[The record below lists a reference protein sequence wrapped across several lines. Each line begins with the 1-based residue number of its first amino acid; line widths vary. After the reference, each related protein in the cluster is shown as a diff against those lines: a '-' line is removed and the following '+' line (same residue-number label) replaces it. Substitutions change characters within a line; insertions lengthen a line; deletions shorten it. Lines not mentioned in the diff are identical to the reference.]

1 MSRLSFLSSTL
12 VIGALMLGI
21 SGCGASEPGKQ
32 TVSTAPAPGQ
42 PANPRVLIE
51 TTKGNITVE
60 LFPGQAPQSAGNFI
74 NYVTTGFYDGLVF
87 HRVIPGFMIQGGG
100 MTPDMAE
107 KPKHAP
113 IQNEADNGLK
123 NLRGTLAMART
134 GEPHSASSQFFI
146 NVADNAFLNH
156 RGKSF
161 EGWGYAVFGQVVE
174 GMDVVDAIVS
184 VPRGNRGP
192 HGDVPLDP
200 VVMKRVSVLP
210 EAAGPAAVRP
220 EPFGAAQDRPVEGKK
235 Q

>member
-1 MSRLSFLSSTL
+1 MARASLFSTALL
-12 VIGALMLGI
+12 VGALMLGI

-32 TVSTAPAPGQ
+32 TVSTNPAAGQ

-51 TTKGNITVE
+51 TSKGNITVE
-60 LFPGQAPQSAGNFI
+60 VFPGQAPQSAGNFL
-74 NYVTTGFYDGLVF
+74 NYVKTGFYDGLVF
-87 HRVIPGFMIQGGG
+87 HRVIPNFMIQGGG
-100 MTPDMAE
+100 MTPDMQE
-107 KPKHAP
+107 KPKNAP

-161 EGWGYAVFGQVVE
+161 EGWGYAVFGQVVD
-174 GMDVVDAIVS
+174 GMDVVDAIAA

-192 HGDVPLDP
+192 HGDVPIEP
-200 VVMKRVSVLP
+200 VVMLHVSVLP
-210 EAAGPAAVRP
+210 QPSGPGSVRT
-220 EPFGAAQDRPVEGKK
+220 EPFGAAQDRPVEGLK

>member
-1 MSRLSFLSSTL
+1 MTRLSLFSATLFLGTL
-12 VIGALMLGI
+12 VLGI
-21 SGCGASEPGKQ
+21 SGCGASEPGTQ
-32 TVSTAPAPGQ
+32 TVPTTPAAGQ

-51 TTKGNITVE
+51 TSKGNITVE
-60 LFPGQAPQSAGNFI
+60 VFPGQAPQSAGNFL
-74 NYVTTGFYDGLVF
+74 NYVRIGFYDGLVF

-100 MTPDMAE
+100 MTPDLEE
-107 KPKHAP
+107 KPKNAP

-161 EGWGYAVFGQVVE
+161 EGWGYAVFGQVVD
-174 GMDVVDAIVS
+174 GMEVVDAIVA

-192 HGDVPLDP
+192 HGDVPIEP
-200 VVMKRVSVLP
+200 VVMKRVIVLP
-210 EAAGPAAVRP
+210 DAAAPAATQKP
-220 EPFGAAQDRPVEGKK
+220 
-235 Q
+235 

>member
-1 MSRLSFLSSTL
+1 MSRSSLFSTTL
-12 VIGALMLGI
+12 FVGALLLGI

-32 TVSTAPAPGQ
+32 TVSTAPAAGQ

-51 TTKGNITVE
+51 TSKGNITVE
-60 LFPGQAPQSAGNFI
+60 VFPGQAPQSAGNFL
-74 NYVTTGFYDGLVF
+74 NYVKTGFYDGLVF

-100 MTPDMAE
+100 MTADMVE
-107 KPKHAP
+107 KPKNAP

-146 NVADNAFLNH
+146 NVKDNYFLNH

-161 EGWGYAVFGQVVE
+161 EGWGYAVFGQVVD
-174 GMDVVDAIVS
+174 GMDVVDAIVA

-192 HGDVPLDP
+192 HGDVPIEP
-200 VVMKRVSVLP
+200 VVMTRVSVLP
-210 EAAGPAAVRP
+210 DAAAPAA
-220 EPFGAAQDRPVEGKK
+220 AQKP
-235 Q
+235 

>member
-1 MSRLSFLSSTL
+1 M
-12 VIGALMLGI
+12 V
-21 SGCGASEPGKQ
+21 Q
-32 TVSTAPAPGQ
+32 T
-42 PANPRVLIE
+42 
-51 TTKGNITVE
+51 
-60 LFPGQAPQSAGNFI
+60 
-74 NYVTTGFYDGLVF
+74 
-87 HRVIPGFMIQGGG
+87 GG

-107 KPKHAP
+107 KPKNAS

-161 EGWGYAVFGQVVE
+161 EGWGYAVFGQVVD

-192 HGDVPLDP
+192 HGDVPVEP
-200 VVMKRVSVLP
+200 IVMKRVTLLP
-210 EAAGPAAVRP
+210 QPLPSDPNTVRP
-220 EPFGAAQDRPVEGKK
+220 EPVEGPKP
-235 Q
+235 

>member
-1 MSRLSFLSSTL
+1 MSRIALFLFS
-12 VIGALMLGI
+12 LMLGVTA
-21 SGCGASEPGKQ
+21 GCGASEPGKQ
-32 TVSTAPAPGQ
+32 TVSTAPAAGQ

-51 TTKGNITVE
+51 TSKGNITIE
-60 LFPGQAPQSAGNFI
+60 LFTRNAPISTANFL
-74 NYVTTGFYDGLVF
+74 NYVKTGFYDGLVF
-87 HRVIPGFMIQGGG
+87 HRVIPGFMVQGGG

-107 KPKHAP
+107 KPKNAP

-161 EGWGYAVFGQVVE
+161 EGWGYAVFGQVVD
-174 GMDVVDAIVS
+174 GMNVVDAIVA

-192 HGDVPLDP
+192 HGDVPVEP
-200 VVMKRVSVLP
+200 IVMKRVSLLP
-210 EAAGPAAVRP
+210 PAAAP
-220 EPFGAAQDRPVEGKK
+220 SAAQPAPAATQKP
-235 Q
+235 

>member
-1 MSRLSFLSSTL
+1 MSRSSLFSTTL
-12 VIGALMLGI
+12 FVGALLLGI

-32 TVSTAPAPGQ
+32 TVSTAPAAGQ
-42 PANPRVLIE
+42 PPNPRVLIE
-51 TTKGNITVE
+51 TSKGNVTVE
-60 LFPGQAPQSAGNFI
+60 VFPGQAPQSAGNFL
-74 NYVTTGFYDGLVF
+74 NYVKTGFYDGLVF

-100 MTPDMAE
+100 MTADMAE
-107 KPKHAP
+107 KPKNAP

-146 NVADNAFLNH
+146 NVADNYFLNH

-161 EGWGYAVFGQVVE
+161 EGWGYAVFGQVVD
-174 GMDVVDAIVS
+174 GMEVVDAIVA

-192 HGDVPLDP
+192 HGDVPIEP
-200 VVMKRVSVLP
+200 VVMTRVSVLP
-210 EAAGPAAVRP
+210 DAAAPAA
-220 EPFGAAQDRPVEGKK
+220 AQK